1 MTFKLLNLA
10 DPNLLNLIGKSTS
23 TPSATETENSVKQK
37 ILEEEGFISS
47 ANNKSGAEEFYE
59 GRTNYK
65 EIYNTYRNNIKDLWY
80 HVPFYGKTNKRGLA
94 AAIYHTYDNIVML
107 DGVEMMDFVALA
119 FAEFMEDFN
128 KRKDLPCCKGINKNS
143 SFLKEIAPKRSYQNE
158 EDARDL
164 YLEGLYDDF
173 YREVL
178 INLQSSP
185 KIKNFDDFYRYLKIY
200 LMTTRNTLTTSGF
213 TESYRKTDY
222 HTGLIVDILAVQED
236 LDATKVKF
244 LESPNYKTYSTLA
257 QRYGFKVD
265 VNIPWRLIADVNS
278 EQMAKYIAMAR
289 GEGTTYESLIRTNAP
304 YLNLSARYNGFL
316 FTLIDFYEKF
326 IAKHPKF
333 APLSSKGELTSL
345 FQEKNQNPETMRKS
359 NYDRYTT
366 LRQRAFSTDTNIITN
381 ILNVRIVPL
390 KIIGWYTEIRNIERK
405 SPYNSTQLHRIKTQ
419 AGRFYSKAIE
429 SLPKDKNNSWQV
441 GSRVEFYKFANLAII
456 YIESLLGTIGAHS
469 PAIAL
474 TSREEAPIM
483 MMNVTNAVDLGTII
497 SKPQEE
503 IRQSPYEWNS
513 VVL

>member
-289 GEGTTYESLIRTNAP
+289 GEGTTYELSLIH
-304 YLNLSARYNGFL
+304 
-316 FTLIDFYEKF
+316 I
-326 IAKHPKF
+326 
-333 APLSSKGELTSL
+333 
-345 FQEKNQNPETMRKS
+345 
-359 NYDRYTT
+359 
-366 LRQRAFSTDTNIITN
+366 
-381 ILNVRIVPL
+381 
-390 KIIGWYTEIRNIERK
+390 
-405 SPYNSTQLHRIKTQ
+405 
-419 AGRFYSKAIE
+419 
-429 SLPKDKNNSWQV
+429 
-441 GSRVEFYKFANLAII
+441 
-456 YIESLLGTIGAHS
+456 
-469 PAIAL
+469 
-474 TSREEAPIM
+474 
-483 MMNVTNAVDLGTII
+483 
-497 SKPQEE
+497 
-503 IRQSPYEWNS
+503 
-513 VVL
+513 